1 MKGTLPFIIHPA
13 PHSSFIVPHSSFRT
27 MVEPEEIERRARRV
41 RLLLMDCDGVLTDGR
56 ITLVGEGE
64 EQKSFHA
71 RDGHGIVM
79 LQRAGLRTGIIS
91 GRTSAAV
98 VRRAADL
105 RIEFVR
111 QGSLDKVEQF
121 DDVLAAA
128 GVAAEE
134 TAFVGDDVV
143 DIPLMRRSGFA
154 VAVADATPETRA
166 AAHYITHLAGGF
178 GAVREV
184 CELILKAQGRWE
196 ELMKRYTG

>member
-1 MKGTLPFIIHPA
+1 
-13 PHSSFIVPHSSFRT
+13 

-56 ITLVGEGE
+56 ITLVGDAE
-64 EQKSFHA
+64 EQKSFHT

-121 DDVLAAA
+121 DEVLAAA
-128 GVAAEE
+128 GVAADE

-143 DIPLMRRSGFA
+143 DIPLMRRSGLA
-154 VAVADATPETRA
+154 VAVADATPETRS

-196 ELMKRYTG
+196 ELMKRYVDEAPT

>member
-1 MKGTLPFIIHPA
+1 
-13 PHSSFIVPHSSFRT
+13 

-121 DDVLAAA
+121 DEVLAAA

-166 AAHYITHLAGGF
+166 AAHYITHHAGGF

-196 ELMKRYTG
+196 ELMKRYVDEAPT